1 MSIGEEAV
9 TLVVGLGE
17 VGKPLYTI
25 LKKHEPEPL
34 ASTFS
39 QRPSISPSA

>member
-1 MSIGEEAV
+1 MSVNEEAV

-25 LKKHEPEPL
+25 LKSMNRARL
-34 ASTFS
+34 ASTLS
-39 QRPSISPSA
+39 LRRLKNL